1 MKTRE
6 LLKSEIREI
15 IKGIENPVI
24 VEGKH
29 DERALAPY
37 CDVIVKMSGRSLYDL
52 ALYVSEKYGEVIV
65 LTDFDKEGD
74 SLAGKLNLL
83 LVSLGVKVDTRTRAR
98 LKRQAIKLGIGQI
111 EALGKALRDL

>member
-1 MKTRE
+1 METRE
-6 LLKSEIREI
+6 LLKEKIREI
-15 IKGIENPVI
+15 IRGIESPVI

-29 DERALAPY
+29 DEKALAPY
-37 CDVIVKMSGRSLYDL
+37 CSVIVKMCGRSLYGL
-52 ALYVSEKYGEVIV
+52 ATYVSERYGEVII

-83 LVSLGVKVDTRTRAR
+83 LVSLGVRIDTKTRAR
-98 LKRQAIKLGIGQI
+98 LKQQAIRLGASQI

>member
-6 LLKSEIREI
+6 LLKEKIREI
-15 IKGIENPVI
+15 IRGIESPVI

-29 DERALAPY
+29 DEWALRPY
-37 CDVIVKMSGRSLYDL
+37 CNVIVKMGGRSLYDL
-52 ALYVSEKYGEVIV
+52 AVFVSERYGEVII

-83 LVSLGVKVDTRTRAR
+83 LVSLGVKIDTKTRAR
-98 LKRQAIKLGIGQI
+98 LKQQAIKLGVGQI
-111 EALGKALRDL
+111 EALGKVLQDV